1 VIDDFDPATHPLTRE
16 TYQRMQR
23 DDRIG
28 LADGW
33 TKERWLWEEI
43 AQLNAPVGLQLPN
56 SSLRVLDGGNLP

>member
-1 VIDDFDPATHPLTRE
+1 
-16 TYQRMQR
+16 MQR